1 MNPMPTAKSDTV
13 HPRVLLVDDHE
24 IGRKS
29 LARLLTMV
37 GFDVTDVYDGASAF
51 EALRGPG
58 EFDYVLTDVRLPDI
72 DGREVV
78 QAARRLVPT
87 PRIALIT
94 GWDIELEES
103 EQLGIEWVFLK
114 PLDIQ
119 DLVAKLRQSPPYPRL
134 SGV

>member
-1 MNPMPTAKSDTV
+1 MPTAKSDPR

-29 LARLLTMV
+29 LARLLSMV
-37 GFDVTDVYDGASAF
+37 GFEVTDVNDGKSAF
-51 EALRGPG
+51 EALRAPG
-58 EFDYVLTDVRLPDI
+58 KFDYVLTDVCLPDF

-78 QAARRLVPT
+78 QAARRLDPT

-94 GWDIELEES
+94 GWDVGIDES

-114 PLDIQ
+114 PLNIQ
-119 DLVAKLRQSPPYPRL
+119 DMVAKLRQSPPCPRM